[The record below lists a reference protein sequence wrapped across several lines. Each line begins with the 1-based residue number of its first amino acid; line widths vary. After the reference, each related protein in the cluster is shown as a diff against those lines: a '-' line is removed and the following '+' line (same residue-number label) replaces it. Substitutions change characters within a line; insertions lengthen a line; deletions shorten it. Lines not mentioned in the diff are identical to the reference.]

1 MQKAT
6 QSLSPVSQDEI
17 NNILWR
23 ACDTFR
29 GTIDASEYK
38 NYLLVMLFV
47 KYVSDVWT
55 EHYEQ
60 LKVEYGDDE
69 KRILRRLERERFVL
83 PPGCRF
89 QDLYEQR
96 NGKKVEAIEAEK
108 PEKPEKP
115 KEFSLGEIIN
125 QALEKIEEANRGKLA
140 GVFRNI
146 DFNSEANLGQTIDRN
161 KRLKMLLNDFADEKL
176 DLRLSRIGNL
186 DVIGNAY
193 EYLIGRFA
201 AGAGKKA
208 GEFYT
213 PPEVS
218 ELIAELVAP
227 RPGERICD
235 PTCGSGSLLIKCAK
249 FVERSGS
256 RNFSLFGQESV
267 GGTWAL
273 AKMNMFL
280 HGVDGARIEWG
291 DTIRNP
297 KLLENDKL
305 MRFEVVVAN
314 PPFSLDKWGADDVED
329 DRFKRFGRGI
339 PPKGKGDFAFISH
352 MVETMSLENGRMAVV
367 VPHGVLFRGSS
378 EGRIRRQLIEENGL
392 DAVIGLPSNLFFG
405 TGIPAAILIF
415 RRGKA
420 DDTVLFVDGSRDYAD
435 VKTQNNLRVEDIA
448 KIAGAYQRRETIEKY
463 SYLAR
468 LDEIREN
475 DFNLNIP
482 RYVDTFEEEAEIDIG
497 AVQVE
502 IYGLEEE
509 LSKVKFRMVGYL
521 EELGL

>member
-1 MQKAT
+1 MIAK
-6 QSLSPVSQDEI
+6 
-17 NNILWR
+17 
-23 ACDTFR
+23 
-29 GTIDASEYK
+29 
-38 NYLLVMLFV
+38 
-47 KYVSDVWT
+47 
-55 EHYEQ
+55 
-60 LKVEYGDDE
+60 
-69 KRILRRLERERFVL
+69 
-83 PPGCRF
+83 
-89 QDLYEQR
+89 
-96 NGKKVEAIEAEK
+96 
-108 PEKPEKP
+108 
-115 KEFSLGEIIN
+115 
-125 QALEKIEEANRGKLA
+125 
-140 GVFRNI
+140 
-146 DFNSEANLGQTIDRN
+146 
-161 KRLKMLLNDFADEKL
+161 
-176 DLRLSRIGNL
+176 
-186 DVIGNAY
+186 
-193 EYLIGRFA
+193 FA

-208 GEFYT
+208 GKFYT

-227 RPGERICD
+227 MPGERICD

-256 RNFSLFGQESV
+256 CNFSLFGQESV

-280 HGVDGARIEWG
+280 HGVDA
-291 DTIRNP
+291 
-297 KLLENDKL
+297 
-305 MRFEVVVAN
+305 A
-314 PPFSLDKWGADDVED
+314 
-329 DRFKRFGRGI
+329 
-339 PPKGKGDFAFISH
+339 ISH
-352 MVETMSLENGRMAVV
+352 MVETMSLEHGRMAVV

-378 EGRIRRQLIEENGL
+378 EGKIRRQLIEENGL

-448 KIAGAYQRRETIEKY
+448 KIVGAYQRRETIEKDA
-463 SYLAR
+463 YLAR
-468 LDEIREN
+468 FDEIREN

-497 AVQVE
+497 VVQVE
-502 IYGLEEE
+502 IDRLEEE